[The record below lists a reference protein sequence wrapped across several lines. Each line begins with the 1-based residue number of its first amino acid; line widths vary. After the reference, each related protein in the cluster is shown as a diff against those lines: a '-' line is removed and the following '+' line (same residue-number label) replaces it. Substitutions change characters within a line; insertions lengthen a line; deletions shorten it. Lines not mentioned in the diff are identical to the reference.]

1 MTDHKYS
8 TDSSDRTTT
17 EWDHDRQHVL
27 YQWSTKPF
35 LDHRHKYETVEQR
48 VVVEYYDGVGADIR
62 WEARS
67 EDTAKFPDSW
77 GLVESVELREHGA
90 RHTKHERARYL
101 R

>member
-1 MTDHKYS
+1 MTKYS
-8 TDSSDRTTT
+8 TDSSNRSTT
-17 EWDHDRQHVL
+17 EWDHDRTHVL
-27 YQWSTKPF
+27 YEWSSKPF
-35 LDHRHKYETVEQR
+35 HGVGHRYDVVEQR
-48 VVVEYYDGVGADIR
+48 VVIEYHHGVGADVR

-77 GLVESVELREHGA
+77 GLVEAVELREHGA